1 MSPRSR
7 CVASLNS
14 KQNTYSMQNKIFVG
28 SLNYKTTNDA
38 LRDHFSQ
45 VGTVTSATHLIDKL
59 NGRPR
64 GYGFVEFSSEE
75 EARAAVEKLNGV
87 ELDGRAL
94 FVDLAKPKEEG
105 FRKAA

>member
-1 MSPRSR
+1 
-7 CVASLNS
+7 
-14 KQNTYSMQNKIFVG
+14 MQNKVFVG
-28 SLNYKTTNDA
+28 SLSFKTTNDA

-45 VGTVTSATHLIDKL
+45 VGTVTSATHLVDKMT
-59 NGRPR
+59 GRAK
-64 GYGFVEFSSEE
+64 GFGFVEFSSEA

-94 FVDLAKPKEEG
+94 FVDMAKPKEEG